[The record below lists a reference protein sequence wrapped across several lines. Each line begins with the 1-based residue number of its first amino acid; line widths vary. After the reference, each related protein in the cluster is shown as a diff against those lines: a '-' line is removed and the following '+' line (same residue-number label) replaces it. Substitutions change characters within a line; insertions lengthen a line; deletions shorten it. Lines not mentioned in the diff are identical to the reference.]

1 MMKYDFDKTIER
13 RGSNSVKW
21 DATVAFFGEKDV
33 LPMWV
38 ADMDFQTPPFVIN
51 AIQQQ
56 LNRAVL
62 GYTFAGEEWYS
73 SIISWLKK
81 RHEWDV
87 EAKSLT
93 FVSGVVRGQAHALQC
108 FTEASDKVMV
118 MTPVYHPFFQVTK
131 HLHRQVVFSPLHI
144 ENNQIDIDFNR
155 FENDIKGCKML
166 ILCNPHNPGGRVWT
180 KEELQTIAHICHKN
194 NVLVISDEIHADLTL
209 PGYRHLPFTTVSA
222 EAAEIGITLM
232 APSKTFNMPGVSS
245 SFAIIENEQLNRQ
258 FQTFMQA
265 GEFDQGNMFAY
276 ASTVAAYRQGEEWL
290 EQLLQYVQN
299 NIDFTEHF
307 LQTELPAISMI
318 RPQAS
323 FLIFLNCKKLNL
335 EQPELEKLFLNKA
348 RLALNSGTTFG
359 QGGEGFMR
367 LNVGCP
373 LDTLQEALYRLKNAL
388 R

>member
-1 MMKYDFDKTIER
+1 
-13 RGSNSVKW
+13 
-21 DATVAFFGEKDV
+21 
-33 LPMWV
+33 
-38 ADMDFQTPPFVIN
+38 
-51 AIQQQ
+51 
-56 LNRAVL
+56 
-62 GYTFAGEEWYS
+62 
-73 SIISWLKK
+73 
-81 RHEWDV
+81 
-87 EAKSLT
+87 
-93 FVSGVVRGQAHALQC
+93 
-108 FTEASDKVMV
+108 
-118 MTPVYHPFFQVTK
+118 
-131 HLHRQVVFSPLHI
+131 
-144 ENNQIDIDFNR
+144 
-155 FENDIKGCKML
+155 
-166 ILCNPHNPGGRVWT
+166 
-180 KEELQTIAHICHKN
+180 
-194 NVLVISDEIHADLTL
+194 
-209 PGYRHLPFTTVSA
+209 
-222 EAAEIGITLM
+222 
-232 APSKTFNMPGVSS
+232 MPGVSS

-348 RLALNSGTTFG
+348 RLALNSGTMFG
-359 QGGEGFMR
+359 QEGEGFMR

-373 LDTLQEALYRLKNAL
+373 LDTLQEALYRLKTAL